1 MKKVLIPFMFV
12 VCALNSPFTTAEE
25 GKSRPQEK
33 KSIVGQVET
42 IQISDL
48 EMQYLARIDTGANTT
63 SINAYDIRVL
73 GDKSD
78 DMRENLGNM
87 VEFTT
92 ENEKG
97 EKATY
102 KAKIVKVS
110 KIRNAQG
117 VERRYGVKMDLS
129 WNGEHKRITVNLRNR
144 SKLEYKLLV
153 GRNWLM
159 GDYLVDVEKSDD
171 DD

>member
-1 MKKVLIPFMFV
+1 MNKALIPLMLI
-12 VCALNSPFTTAEE
+12 VCTLSSPFSLAEE

-42 IQISDL
+42 IKIPDL
-48 EMQYLARIDTGANTT
+48 DMEFLARIDTGANTT
-63 SINAYDIRVL
+63 SINASNIRVL
-73 GDKSD
+73 GEKSD
-78 DMRENLGNM
+78 DMRENLGSM

-102 KAKIVKVS
+102 KGKIVKVS

-117 VERRYGVKMDLS
+117 VERRYAVKMDLS
-129 WNGEHKRITVNLRNR
+129 WNGEHKRVSVNLRNR
-144 SKLEYKLLV
+144 SKLEYKLLI

-159 GDYLVDVEKSDD
+159 GDYLVDVEKSDED
-171 DD
+171 D